1 MYSNV
6 LKDSF
11 YELLPDTKKK
21 IADKIFELYKEK
33 ELQYGKDLS
42 EFSEKQIL
50 EEAVKI
56 KAETTCSKMLALLRE
71 FFNYCVQMNAIK
83 ENPLE
88 NLIITRFLD
97 EHYNKKIINYI
108 THDQFLRDIEI
119 IKKSQTGEYD
129 AALIE
134 CLYYGIVFSTKE
146 LAHLK
151 MGDISKENG
160 KYYVYNKI
168 RNNDLIPDDLYDRLE
183 KTNLLK
189 TLQSGEKEYQL
200 NFSQDR
206 IFKPTVI
213 LSSAPENEVYLN
225 DVIRKRIS
233 ATLNNKVN
241 AKTYMRSGMLNYVIN
256 EALKRNLD
264 FYSDYYAEESSGE
277 RTRVYEEILNNFGRD
292 INYYNFKALYKRIV

>member
-21 IADKIFELYKEK
+21 IADKVFTLYKEK
-33 ELQYGKDLS
+33 ELQYGIDLS
-42 EFSEKQIL
+42 EFSEEQIL
-50 EEAVKI
+50 REAVKI

-71 FFNYCVQMNAIK
+71 FFNYCVQMHAVK

-97 EHYNKKIINYI
+97 ENYSKKIINYI
-108 THDQFLRDIEI
+108 THDQFLRDIEVV
-119 IKKSQTGEYD
+119 KKSQTGEYD
-129 AALIE
+129 VALIE

-146 LAHLK
+146 LTHLK
-151 MGDISKENG
+151 LSDIIQKNG

-183 KTNLLK
+183 KTNGLK
-189 TLQSGEKEYQL
+189 SLKSGDKEYQL
-200 NFSQDR
+200 NVSQDR
-206 IFKPTVI
+206 IFKPTII
-213 LSSAPENEVYLN
+213 LSAAPENEVYLN

-233 ATLNNKVN
+233 AALNKKVN

-256 EALKRNLD
+256 EAIKRNLD
-264 FYSDYYAEESSGE
+264 FYSDYYAEENSGE

>member
-21 IADKIFELYKEK
+21 IADKIFDLYKEK

-42 EFSEKQIL
+42 EFSKNQIL

-97 EHYNKKIINYI
+97 EHYNKKIINYMS
-108 THDQFLRDIEI
+108 HDQFLRDIEV

-151 MGDISKENG
+151 MSDITKENG

-168 RNNDLIPDDLYDRLE
+168 RNNDLIPDDLYERL
-183 KTNLLK
+183 KKINLLK
-189 TLQSGEKEYQL
+189 TLRSGEKEYQL
-200 NFSQDR
+200 NSSHDR

-225 DVIRKRIS
+225 DAIRKRIS

-256 EALKRNLD
+256 EAIKRDLD

-292 INYYNFKALYKRIV
+292 INYYNFKALFKRIV